1 MSDQTVKDIKENM
14 SEFEN
19 PSGSST
25 KEHGSTQKIHEALAL
40 LDEVAKEKKA
50 EINQLIREKYSNI
63 HEIMDEAKDTYRE
76 VVEKTKQNL
85 SEAVTG
91 GEEKIKEI
99 STGIDNTVHENPWLF
114 LVVAVT
120 SGFLFGYIFGGSKR
134 LEMQYRA

>member
-1 MSDQTVKDIKENM
+1 MSNQTVKDVKEDVG
-14 SEFEN
+14 EFEG

-25 KEHGSTQKIHEALAL
+25 KEQSSTQKIHYALTL

-63 HEIMDEAKDTYRE
+63 QEIMDEAKNTYRE

-85 SEAVTG
+85 SGAIMG

-99 STGIDNTVHENPWLF
+99 STGIDKTVHENPWLF
-114 LVVAVT
+114 LVAFVT
-120 SGFLFGYIFGGSKR
+120 GGFLFGYILGGSKR
-134 LEMQYRA
+134 FEMQYRV